1 MRARRV
7 AVLTGTAVGA
17 ATALRLWHA
26 RRAALQLTGDPAG
39 VRTDDG
45 VRLHVETDG
54 PDDAPVTVVLV
65 HGFAARSSMFDPQWA
80 ALRGC
85 TRVVRFDQRGHGR
98 SGWAGSL
105 RATPRRL
112 GRDLHRVVDTV
123 AGPGPVVLVGHSMGG
138 MAVLA
143 LAHERP
149 EQFGSRI
156 AGVALLST
164 AAAPPAAAGLEPGAR
179 ARLRTVLGLG
189 VAWLLWLAA
198 PLIHEVQPFRSR
210 PVQGLVRRRL
220 FAGDPPEAAVRQ
232 TIRSWERTPT
242 AVMAAHLLGLAGYG
256 TGSRQQAAVEALRN
270 VPVLVLAGTRDATI
284 DPATAGRLTGRIG
297 PSAGLVL
304 VPGAGHMVTLSHAA
318 AVNTALRGL
327 LARVHRDPTGERRSS

>member
-1 MRARRV
+1 VRARRV

-17 ATALRLWHA
+17 AAALRLWQA
-26 RRAALQLTGDPAG
+26 RRAARALTGDPAG

-112 GRDLHRVVDTV
+112 GRDLDRVVDAV

-143 LAHERP
+143 LARERP
-149 EQFGSRI
+149 ELFGSRV

-179 ARLRTVLGLG
+179 ARLRTASGLG
-189 VAWLLWLAA
+189 AAWLLWLAA
-198 PLIHEVQPFRSR
+198 PLIHEIQPFRTR

-220 FAGDPPEAAVRQ
+220 FDGDPPAAAVRK
-232 TIRSWERTPT
+232 TIGAWERTPT
-242 AVMAAHLLGLAGYG
+242 TVMAAHLLGLAGYG
-256 TGSRQQAAVEALRN
+256 TCSRQQAAVETLRT
-270 VPVLVLAGTRDATI
+270 VPVLVLAGTEDATI
-284 DPATAGRLTGRIG
+284 DPAAARRLAGRIG
-297 PSAGLVL
+297 PGARLVL
-304 VPGAGHMVTLSHAA
+304 VPGAGHMVTLSHAD
-318 AVNTALRGL
+318 AVDAALRDL
-327 LARVHRDPTGERRSS
+327 LARVHRDPTDERRGS